1 MLEIKDNSD
10 TQFRDSK
17 IVQHQSTFMISDSVD
32 HLCINDDTVESDQIG
47 DEETDLVFLVKDIEE
62 RLLPKRNVSQPKLDG
77 QGILVGLLKQT
88 MTSALRTSIAEPTI

>member
-1 MLEIKDNSD
+1 VLEIKDNSD

-62 RLLPKRNVSQPKLDG
+62 RLLPKRNVSQPNSTAKAFSYG
-77 QGILVGLLKQT
+77 F
-88 MTSALRTSIAEPTI
+88 SSRP